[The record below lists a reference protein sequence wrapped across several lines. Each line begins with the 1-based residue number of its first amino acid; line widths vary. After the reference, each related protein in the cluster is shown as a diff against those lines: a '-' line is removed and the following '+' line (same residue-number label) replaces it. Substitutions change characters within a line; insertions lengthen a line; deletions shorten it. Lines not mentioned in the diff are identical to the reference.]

1 MWKLKDI
8 KSVDKSLSLK
18 QVRQDRL
25 DVVQRNILWIGG
37 IAHPLP
43 HPLPLTHQGSCQQHS
58 VSLYVQ
64 GCGPPSVQGFLSKR
78 ELGAE
83 LYFLEICSAVSEM
96 KL

>member
-37 IAHPLP
+37 IAH
-43 HPLPLTHQGSCQQHS
+43 PLTHQGSCQQHS